1 MMKMKVKLFLRLKV
15 ITAVYNVIC
24 YYCLCV
30 ITASRATRTKKKSTN
45 DDDEEED
52 VSKTKSIYSTL

>member
-1 MMKMKVKLFLRLKV
+1 MLIYIGFP
-15 ITAVYNVIC
+15 Y
-24 YYCLCV
+24 LCV

-52 VSKTKSIYSTL
+52 FSKTKSNYSTL